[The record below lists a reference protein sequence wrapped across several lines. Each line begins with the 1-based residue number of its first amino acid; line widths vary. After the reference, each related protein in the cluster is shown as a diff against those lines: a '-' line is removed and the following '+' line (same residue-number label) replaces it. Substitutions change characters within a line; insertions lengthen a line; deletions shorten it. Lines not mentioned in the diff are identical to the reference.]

1 MMSVSPVLCRL
12 LLVLLFVGAL
22 HAQTRPDFL
31 DFTSWMM
38 VDASP
43 SLSVLDVHYVP
54 HGANEPLFLSLAL
67 DGEHRRSAT
76 LDHTKQLTD
85 IVDSAESISV
95 SFNRTVCTTECWR
108 GSSCP
113 RNPDKDCAVST
124 LPGR

>member
-43 SLSVLDVHYVP
+43 SLSVLLLHLLTTSLLQ
-54 HGANEPLFLSLAL
+54 GRPLRPARC
-67 DGEHRRSAT
+67 ERA
-76 LDHTKQLTD
+76 
-85 IVDSAESISV
+85 SV
-95 SFNRTVCTTECWR
+95 S
-108 GSSCP
+108 
-113 RNPDKDCAVST
+113 
-124 LPGR
+124 LPGP